1 MALRGLDLTVD
12 RGEVVAVVG
21 ASGSGKTTLLNI
33 LAGYDTPSAGR
44 VTVGERDLLDMSTRG
59 VEAYRREEV
68 GFIWQQTSRNL
79 LPYLSVLENVDL
91 PMMITNLGPSEMRDR
106 SESLVEMVGL
116 SHRSGHTPDMLSGG
130 EQQRAAIAVALANN
144 PSMLLADEPTG
155 ELDDATA
162 GEVLDLLGK
171 LNDEFGTTQVIVTHD
186 PDIVSKVDRA
196 VRISDGKTS
205 SELRKADGFR
215 RRSQG
220 GEPGATEEYA
230 LVDGS
235 GRIQIPEEFL
245 KQVDITGRAKIRLTD
260 GKVTIIAQEE

>member
-1 MALRGLDLTVD
+1 MDLTVD

-171 LNDEFGTTQVIVTHD
+171 LNDELGTTQVIVTHD

-260 GKVTIIAQEE
+260 GKVTIVAQEE